1 MLQVLK
7 PTTLEAV
14 LCSERSHRKEKP
26 AHRSQRVEQP
36 KLSATR
42 EKPVQQ
48 QRSSTAKTNK

>member
-14 LCSERSHRKEKP
+14 LCNERSHRKEKP

-36 KLSATR
+36 KLSAAR

-48 QRSSTAKTNK
+48 QRSSTAKTNQ